1 MGHNPMVDTTA
12 SYRQSITAR
21 LASAR
26 QSLALLQSQLR
37 AGVADPAYWV
47 DRIDDLIELF
57 ELLGEERAANDQQRR
72 LAAVYEVSRVLGTSL
87 DLDEV
92 LNQVMDAIIHLT
104 GAERGFLMLFDTGAE
119 PEIRVARNMEREALD
134 DEASG
139 ISRSVINLVVE
150 TGEQVVTTNATR
162 DPRFYD
168 QPSVVAHHLR
178 SILCVPLQARG
189 SLIGVIYVD
198 NRIRSGVFDEA
209 DLEMLTT
216 FATQAAM
223 AIENARLFTMT
234 DEALSR
240 RVEELQQLQEID
252 RQLNETLDFDRVMQ
266 LTLDWAVRVTGAD
279 NGAIGLFDVE
289 ERRTRVIAQHGPS
302 PQAAIAM
309 LSGADEPA
317 SGLIVPVR
325 REGRTIGVIAL
336 DRESGQ
342 PFDDEARD
350 FVTRMADH
358 AAIAIEN
365 ARLYEAVQE
374 ANRAKSEFV
383 SVTTHELRVPL
394 TSIKGYADILS
405 VVGELNEE
413 QRRFTETIKN
423 NVTRMT
429 MLMDDLSDIS
439 RIETGR
445 MKLELKEG
453 VRFAD
458 VLNPVL
464 DTLQAQIDQLG
475 HRLEVDVPPDLPP
488 LTADPHRLTQVLT
501 NLLSNAC
508 KYTPPGGAITVSARA
523 YEGVLQVDVSDSGIG
538 MTAEE
543 LDRLFTKFW
552 RSERAEVRDQPGTGL
567 GLAITRTLVE
577 MHGGEMFVTSEK
589 DVGSTFTFT
598 LPLGE

>member
-342 PFDDEARD
+342 PSDREAAVGVDGVGVEVGRQPGQPTRGRQRAARRTQWHRRVRRLQSPQPRHLAGVGLAHRD
-350 FVTRMADH
+350 RRSCSVGRHPVQPEENLPGAGIPMCWQVTGRRPLGAD
-358 AAIAIEN
+358 
-365 ARLYEAVQE
+365 
-374 ANRAKSEFV
+374 
-383 SVTTHELRVPL
+383 
-394 TSIKGYADILS
+394 
-405 VVGELNEE
+405 
-413 QRRFTETIKN
+413 
-423 NVTRMT
+423 
-429 MLMDDLSDIS
+429 DDLAPCAT
-439 RIETGR
+439 RP
-445 MKLELKEG
+445 
-453 VRFAD
+453 AD
-458 VLNPVL
+458 VP
-464 DTLQAQIDQLG
+464 AG
-475 HRLEVDVPPDLPP
+475 RLRPEVDD
-488 LTADPHRLTQVLT
+488 
-501 NLLSNAC
+501 
-508 KYTPPGGAITVSARA
+508 
-523 YEGVLQVDVSDSGIG
+523 
-538 MTAEE
+538 
-543 LDRLFTKFW
+543 
-552 RSERAEVRDQPGTGL
+552 
-567 GLAITRTLVE
+567 
-577 MHGGEMFVTSEK
+577 
-589 DVGSTFTFT
+589 
-598 LPLGE
+598 